1 MRISDWSSDVCSSD
15 LAEEQLGIVDQPVP
29 AVEKDDGEDLAL
41 QARQLVAEEVARN
54 RRIRERRAT
63 MHALV
68 DHGPRGLEDLVRGRR
83 LVATTPVANK
93 QRRIEG
99 RRRHERAPVPG
110 GMRSEEHTSELQSLM
125 RLSYDVC

>member
-1 MRISDWSSDVCSSD
+1 MVVRDENRRRVEQQGLLDQFARVHLGAVD
-15 LAEEQLGIVDQPVP
+15 RAEEQLGIVDQPVP

-68 DHGPRGLEDLVRGRR
+68 DH
-83 LVATTPVANK
+83 
-93 QRRIEG
+93 
-99 RRRHERAPVPG
+99 
-110 GMRSEEHTSELQSLM
+110 RSEEHTSELQSLM
-125 RLSYDVC
+125 RTSSPVFFSQKKTTKT